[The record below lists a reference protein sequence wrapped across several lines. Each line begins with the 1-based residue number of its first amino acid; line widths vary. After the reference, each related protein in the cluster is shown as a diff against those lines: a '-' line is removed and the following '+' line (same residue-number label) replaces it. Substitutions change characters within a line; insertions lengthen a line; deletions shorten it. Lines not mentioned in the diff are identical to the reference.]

1 MNEQYTIGKCAK
13 CGKKG
18 GLKYGLCPD
27 CQAIDTNK
35 VPDIFKEIFGMKG
48 GQDDMSK
55 MRK

>member
-27 CQAIDTNK
+27 CQGKDDDAVVDRLRNM
-35 VPDIFKEIFGMKG
+35 FGMG